1 MQLDA
6 IDFCGARDE
15 GLVRCVSVRRGRK
28 GSAEEKQAEHS
39 QDWKQAKN
47 ALHGRLLVSRAHY
60 TRIEAVGL
68 PSRSRGFVFGA
79 VAHGYEEDGAFALG
93 VGIEEARDVVVEEGK
108 AGGSETLGVG
118 SQVELA
124 AKNAGFELHGTIAAI
139 AEALQNGAQVRQEEN
154 VRGGVGGQLLLQ
166 SEVTGIGAEIS
177 LFQAF
182 EYATAAVENVGSG
195 RKPFDGVNDQVEII
209 EPDSGRNEE
218 IRGHAA
224 DGSVEHGGK
233 LRQSDRGAG
242 EFTGGTAAL
251 DDLLNRVARHLRIGQ
266 RCELND

>member
-124 AKNAGFELHGTIAAI
+124 AKNAGFELHGAIAAI
-139 AEALQNGAQVRQEEN
+139 AEALEDGAQVREEKDGYG
-154 VRGGVGGQLLLQ
+154 RVGGQFLPQ
-166 SEVTGIGAEIS
+166 AEVTGIGAEIS
-177 LFQAF
+177 LLQAL
-182 EYATAAVENVGSG
+182 EHATVAVEDVGSG
-195 RKPFDGVNDQVEII
+195 REPFDGVDNQVEII
-209 EPDSGRNEE
+209 ELGSGRIKE
-218 IRGHAA
+218 IRWDAA
-224 DGSVEHGGK
+224 SGAVQQGGK
-233 LRQSDRGAG
+233 LREGDRGAG
-242 EFTGGTAAL
+242 KFA
-251 DDLLNRVARHLRIGQ
+251 
-266 RCELND
+266 